1 MGRIYAQ
8 TVAGLEGVALHAIAD
23 PAVRPDDA
31 PLAALNVPHV
41 FDRAEA
47 AMALPT
53 VHAVIIATPTQTHPD
68 LVIAAAQAGK
78 AIFCEKPLALS
89 LEAARKALEVV
100 ETTGVPLQVG
110 FMRRFDESYQKAY
123 RAIQAGRLGRPLM
136 FKAVGRD
143 PGCPDPAFADPVMS
157 GGLIV
162 DMAIHDFD
170 LARWLMGREV
180 EHVSAAGSLLVCDA
194 LQAVGDIDNA
204 VINLR
209 FEDGALGNIEV
220 SRNASYGYDVRTE
233 VLGTTGRVHV
243 GSDEWDSTRYSIHT
257 ARGTRRDHYLT
268 QRFGAAYRAQIHHFV
283 ACVREGRPP
292 SVTGRDA
299 LAATEL
305 ARAATFSA
313 HTREPVSVQ
322 AVRDGWAPDLATL

>member
-8 TVAGLEGVALHAIAD
+8 TVAELDDAVLYAIAD
-23 PAVRPDDA
+23 PAVRPDDDTLSALDA
-31 PLAALNVPHV
+31 PRV
-41 FDRAEA
+41 FDHGEA
-47 AMALPT
+47 VLNLPA
-53 VHAVIIATPTQTHPD
+53 VDAVIIATPTQTHPE

-89 LEAARKALEVV
+89 LEAAREALAAV
-100 ETTGVPLQVG
+100 EAAGVPLQVG
-110 FMRRFDESYQKAY
+110 FMRRFDEGYQKAH
-123 RAIQAGRLGRPLM
+123 RAIQAGRLGRPLT

-143 PGCPDPAFADPVMS
+143 PGCPDPAFADPAMS

-180 EHVSAAGSLLVCDA
+180 DRVSATGSLLVCDA
-194 LQAVGDIDNA
+194 LRAVGDIDNA

-220 SRNASYGYDVRTE
+220 SRNASYGYDIRTE
-233 VLGTTGRVHV
+233 VLGTDGRVHV
-243 GSDEWDSTRYSIHT
+243 GSDEWDSTRFSIHT
-257 ARGTRRDHYLT
+257 ESGSSRGNYLM

-283 ACVREGRPP
+283 TCVRHGRSP

-313 HTREPVSVQ
+313 RTQEPVAVQ